1 MIQFLL
7 TQLKM
12 VQRNKIFA
20 NLDWLSILLWVVMI
34 GFGWM
39 NIYSANIMEADGSV
53 FDLSQRFG
61 KQLIWIGA
69 SLLLAMLLLALDA
82 KFYIYFSY
90 LLYVLILGL
99 LLGVLIFGREI
110 NGAKSWFVIGGFQ
123 LQPAEFAKPI
133 TALAL
138 ANLFTSHN
146 YHLRKFWHLVKAL
159 ALIGAPPLLILLQ
172 PDLGS
177 VLVYSAFILV
187 LFREGFSAN
196 TMMLLVALGLLFIA
210 TLLLDKALILLILV
224 LIVLIIYMVVS
235 RSFKKG
241 MVNGLI
247 LALVFGAL
255 FGLDYLLKAELS
267 LFVLGLA
274 SLSLVSL
281 VILFKG
287 LRLREYVQMK
297 ILLGLFVSVVFII
310 TVDYAMNQV
319 LKPHQQH
326 RIYVTL
332 GLEDDPQGV
341 GYNVNQSKI
350 AIGSG
355 GFSGKGYLK
364 GTQTKLHFVPEQST
378 DFIFCTVGEEWGFL
392 GTSFVILL
400 YVGFLLRMIFL
411 AERQRSSFSRIFG
424 YGFISVIL
432 VHFMVNIGMTIGL
445 LPVIGIPLP
454 FFSYGGSSLW
464 AFTMFLFIFLR
475 LDASRLELLR

>member
-1 MIQFLL
+1 
-7 TQLKM
+7 M
-12 VQRNKIFA
+12 VQRNRVFA
-20 NLDWLSILLWVVMI
+20 NLDWLSLLLWLIMI

-39 NIYSANIMEADGSV
+39 NIYSANIMEADGGV
-53 FDLSQRFG
+53 FDFSQRFG

-69 SLLLAMLLLALDA
+69 SLLLALLLLVLDA

-90 LLYVLILGL
+90 LLYLLLLGI
-99 LLGVLIFGREI
+99 LLGVLVFGTEI

-123 LQPAEFAKPI
+123 IQPAEFAKPV

-138 ANLFTSHN
+138 ASLLSSHN
-146 YHLRKFWHLVKAL
+146 YNIKKFRNL
-159 ALIGAPPLLILLQ
+159 AVAFGIIAAPPLLILLQ

-177 VLVYSAFILV
+177 VLIFSAFLLV

-196 TMMLLVALGLLFIA
+196 SMMMLAALGLLFLA
-210 TLLLDKALILLILV
+210 TLLLEKSWILLILV
-224 LIVLIIYMVVS
+224 ILSLIIYMVVV
-235 RSFKKG
+235 RSFRKG
-241 MVNGLI
+241 AVPGLI
-247 LALVFGAL
+247 IALVFAILYGIN
-255 FGLDYLLKAELS
+255 YLLKAEFS
-267 LFVLGLA
+267 LFQTGLA
-274 SLSLVSL
+274 AMIPVTLIIIVRG
-281 VILFKG
+281 F
-287 LRLREYVQMK
+287 RLREYVQIK
-297 ILLGLFVSVVFII
+297 ILSGFLISIFFII
-310 TVDYAMNQV
+310 SVDFAMNKV

-326 RIYVTL
+326 RIHVTI
-332 GLEDDPQGV
+332 GIEDDPQGV

-355 GFSGKGYLK
+355 GFSGKGYLN

-424 YGFISVIL
+424 YGFISVL
-432 VHFMVNIGMTIGL
+432 MLHFIVNIGMTIGL

-464 AFTMFLFIFLR
+464 TFTMFLFIFLR

>member
-1 MIQFLL
+1 
-7 TQLKM
+7 M
-12 VQRNKIFA
+12 VQRNRTIS
-20 NLDWLSILLWVVMI
+20 NLDWLSILLWVLMMA
-34 GFGWM
+34 FGWM
-39 NIYSANIMEADGSV
+39 NIYSANIMEADGSI

-61 KQLIWIGA
+61 KQLIWIAA
-69 SLLLAMLLLALDA
+69 SIMLAVLLLVMDA
-82 KFYIYFSY
+82 KFYIYFSN
-90 LLYVLILGL
+90 LLYVLMLGVL
-99 LLGVLIFGREI
+99 LAVLIFGREI

-138 ANLFTSHN
+138 AILLTSHN
-146 YHLRKFWHLVKAL
+146 YQMRKFLNLVKAL
-159 ALIGAPPLLILLQ
+159 VIIGLPPLLILLQ

-177 VLVYSAFILV
+177 VVIYSAFILV

-196 TMMLLVALGLLFIA
+196 AMLLLAALALLFIA
-210 TLLLDKALILLILV
+210 ALLLDMALILLLLV
-224 LIVLIIYMVVS
+224 LVVLIIYMLMA
-235 RSFKKG
+235 RSVKKG
-241 MVNGLI
+241 LVNAVI
-247 LALVFGAL
+247 LTLVLAAVFGL
-255 FGLDYLLKAELS
+255 NHLLNTELS
-267 LFVLGLA
+267 LFIMGLLA
-274 SLSLVSL
+274 LIPVSL
-281 VILFKG
+281 VIMLKG
-287 LRLREYVQMK
+287 FRQREYVQMK
-297 ILLGLFVSVVFII
+297 LLLGLFISIVFII
-310 TVDYAMNQV
+310 TVDYAMNNV

-424 YGFISVIL
+424 YGLISVML
-432 VHFMVNIGMTIGL
+432 LHFVVNIGMTIGL

>member
-1 MIQFLL
+1 VQIKLKGQW
-7 TQLKM
+7 KM
-12 VQRNKIFA
+12 VQRNSTWA
-20 NLDWLSILLWVVMI
+20 NLDWISILLWLVMMV
-34 GFGWM
+34 FGWM
-39 NIYSANIMEADGSV
+39 NIYSANIMEADGGMLD
-53 FDLSQRFG
+53 FSQRFG

-69 SLLLAMLLLALDA
+69 SLVLAMLLLALDA

-90 LLYVLILGL
+90 FLYLILLGVLI
-99 LLGVLIFGREI
+99 GVLIFGREI

-123 LQPAEFAKPI
+123 LQPSEFAKPI

-138 ANLFTSHN
+138 ANLLTSHN
-146 YHLRKFWHLVKAL
+146 YNLKRFWHLVKAG
-159 ALIGAPPLLILLQ
+159 AIIMAPPMLIILQ

-177 VLVYSAFILV
+177 VLVYAAFILV

-196 TMMLLVALGLLFIA
+196 VMTMLAALGLLFFI
-210 TLLLDKALILLILV
+210 TLLLDKTVVLLILV
-224 LIVLIIYMVVS
+224 IASLIIYMYVA
-235 RSFKKG
+235 RSIKKG
-241 MVNGLI
+241 MVN
-247 LALVFGAL
+247 ALWISGIFAL
-255 FGLDYLLKAELS
+255 LYGINYLLQAEFS
-267 LFVLGLA
+267 LFILGLA
-274 SLSLVSL
+274 TLLPVSL
-281 VILFKG
+281 VIAVIGF
-287 LRLREYVQMK
+287 RLREYVQMK
-297 ILLGLFVSVVFII
+297 VLAGLIISVVFII
-310 TVDYAMNQV
+310 SVDFGMNNI

-392 GTSFVILL
+392 GTTFVILL
-400 YVGFLLRMIFL
+400 YIGFFLRMIKL

-424 YGFISVIL
+424 YGFISIML
-432 VHFMVNIGMTIGL
+432 IHFMINIGMTIGL

-464 AFTMFLFIFLR
+464 TFTMFLFIFLR

>member
-1 MIQFLL
+1 
-7 TQLKM
+7 M
-12 VQRNKIFA
+12 VQRNSIFA
-20 NLDWLSILLWVVMI
+20 NLDWISILIWIIMLA
-34 GFGWM
+34 FGWM
-39 NIYSANIMEADGSV
+39 NIYSASIMEADGSI
-53 FDLSQRFG
+53 FDFSHRFG
-61 KQLIWIGA
+61 KQLLWIGA
-69 SLLLAMLLLALDA
+69 AVILALLILLLDA

-90 LLYVLILGL
+90 FFYLVLIAV
-99 LLGVLIFGREI
+99 LLGVLVFGREI
-110 NGAKSWFVIGGFQ
+110 NGARSWFVIGGFQ
-123 LQPAEFAKPI
+123 LQPSEFAKPI

-138 ANLFTSHN
+138 ANLVSSHN
-146 YHLRKFWHLVKAL
+146 FNIRKFRDLAKAG
-159 ALIGAPPLLILLQ
+159 AIIIAPPLLIMLQ

-177 VLVYSAFILV
+177 VLVYAAFLLV

-196 TMMLLVALGLLFIA
+196 VMLMLVALAILFFTA
-210 TLLLDKALILLILV
+210 LLLDKAIILLILV
-224 LIVLIIYMVVS
+224 LISLVAYMIVA

-241 MVNGLI
+241 LVNAGIIALI
-247 LALVFGAL
+247 FGAL
-255 FGLDYLLKAELS
+255 FGLSQLIQTEIS
-267 LFVLGLA
+267 LFFIGLGALLPVALVL
-274 SLSLVSL
+274 V
-281 VILFKG
+281 VKG
-287 LRLREYVQMK
+287 FRQREYTQMK
-297 ILLGLFVSVVFII
+297 ILAGLLIAITFII
-310 TVDYAMNQV
+310 SVDFGMNKI
-319 LKPHQQH
+319 LRPHQQH

-332 GLEDDPQGV
+332 GIEDDPQGV

-355 GFSGKGYLK
+355 GFSGKGYLN

-392 GTSFVILL
+392 GTTFVILL
-400 YVGFLLRMIFL
+400 YVFLLLRMLVL

-432 VHFMVNIGMTIGL
+432 IHFVVNVGMTIGL

>member
-1 MIQFLL
+1 
-7 TQLKM
+7 M
-12 VQRNKIFA
+12 VQRNSTYA
-20 NLDWLSILLWVVMI
+20 NLDWVSILLWMVMI

-39 NIYSANIMEADGSV
+39 NIYSANIMEADGSI
-53 FDLSQRFG
+53 FDFSQRFG

-69 SLLLAMLLLALDA
+69 SLLLAMLMLVLDA

-90 LLYVLILGL
+90 LLYLLLLGT
-99 LLGVLIFGREI
+99 LLGVLVFGTEI
-110 NGAKSWFVIGGFQ
+110 NGARSWFVIGGFQ

-138 ANLFTSHN
+138 ANLLTSHN
-146 YHLRKFWHLVKAL
+146 YNLRKFWNLVKAL
-159 ALIGAPPLLILLQ
+159 VIIGAPPMLILLQ

-187 LFREGFSAN
+187 LFREGFSASV
-196 TMMLLVALGLLFIA
+196 MLMLAALGLLFVT
-210 TLLLDKALILLILV
+210 TLLLDKELILLILV
-224 LIVLIIYMVVS
+224 IIVLIIYMVVA
-235 RSFKKG
+235 RSVKKG
-241 MVNGLI
+241 LVNALI
-247 LALVFGAL
+247 LALVFGAIY
-255 FGLDYLLKAELS
+255 GLNYVLNTEFS
-267 LFVLGLA
+267 LFLMGLA
-274 SLSLVSL
+274 ALAPVAL
-281 VILFKG
+281 VITVKG
-287 LRLREYVQMK
+287 FRLREYVQMK
-297 ILLGLFVSVVFII
+297 ILLGLFISILFII
-310 TVDYAMNQV
+310 SVDFAMNNV

-332 GLEDDPQGV
+332 GMEDDPQGV

-400 YVGFLLRMIFL
+400 YAGFLLRMIFL

-424 YGFISVIL
+424 YGFISVMLI
-432 VHFMVNIGMTIGL
+432 HFIVNIGMTIGL

-464 AFTMFLFIFLR
+464 TFTMFLFIFLR

>member
-1 MIQFLL
+1 
-7 TQLKM
+7 M
-12 VQRNKIFA
+12 VQRNSVFA
-20 NLDWLSILLWVVMI
+20 NLDWISILLWMVMI
-34 GFGWM
+34 SFGWM
-39 NIYSANIMEADGSV
+39 NIYSANIMEADGSI
-53 FDLSQRFG
+53 FDFSQRFG

-69 SLLLAMLLLALDA
+69 SLLLAMLMLVLDA
-82 KFYIYFSY
+82 KFYIHFSY
-90 LLYVLILGL
+90 LLYLL
-99 LLGVLIFGREI
+99 LLGVLIGVLVFGKEI

-123 LQPAEFAKPI
+123 LQPSEFAKTI

-138 ANLFTSHN
+138 ANLLSSHN
-146 YHLRKFWHLVKAL
+146 YNIKKFWNLVKAL
-159 ALIGAPPLLILLQ
+159 AIIAAPPMLIILQ

-196 TMMLLVALGLLFIA
+196 AMMMLAALGLLFVA
-210 TLLLDKALILLILV
+210 TLLLDKALILLLLV
-224 LIVLIIYMVVS
+224 IITLIIYMVVAK
-235 RSFKKG
+235 SFKKG
-241 MVNGLI
+241 LVNGFI
-247 LALVFGAL
+247 IALVFGAL
-255 FGLDYLLKAELS
+255 YGISYLLKIEIS
-267 LFVLGLA
+267 LFQIGLA
-274 SLSLVSL
+274 ALVPVAL
-281 VILFKG
+281 VITVKG
-287 LRLREYVQMK
+287 FRLREYSQMK
-297 ILLGLFVSVVFII
+297 ILVGLIISIVFII
-310 TVDYAMNQV
+310 SVDLAITKV

-332 GLEDDPQGV
+332 GIEDDPQGV

-400 YVGFLLRMIFL
+400 YAGFLLRMIFL
-411 AERQRSSFSRIFG
+411 AERQRSSFTRIFG
-424 YGFISVIL
+424 YGFISVMLI
-432 VHFMVNIGMTIGL
+432 HFIVNIGMTIGL

-464 AFTMFLFIFLR
+464 TFTMFLFIFLR
-475 LDASRLELLR
+475 MDASRLELLR

>member
-1 MIQFLL
+1 
-7 TQLKM
+7 M
-12 VQRNKIFA
+12 VQRNNIFA
-20 NLDWLSILLWVVMI
+20 NLDWISILMWLVMI
-34 GFGWM
+34 AFGWM
-39 NIYSANIMEADGSV
+39 NIYSANIMEADTGI

-61 KQLIWIGA
+61 KQLVWIGA
-69 SLLLAMLLLALDA
+69 SILLAVLLFVLDA
-82 KFYIYFSY
+82 KFYIYFAY
-90 LLYVLILGL
+90 ILFTALIIILM
-99 LLGVLIFGREI
+99 GVLVFGTEI

-123 LQPAEFAKPI
+123 LQPSEFAKPI

-138 ANLFTSHN
+138 ANLLTSHN
-146 YHLRKFWHLVKAL
+146 YNLKKFWHLVKAG
-159 ALIGAPPLLILLQ
+159 AIIMAPPLLILLQ

-177 VLVYSAFILV
+177 VLVYLAFIFV

-196 TMMLLVALGLLFIA
+196 AMLMLVALMLLFFA
-210 TLLLDKALILLILV
+210 TLIMDKALVLLILGFAG
-224 LIVLIIYMVVS
+224 IVLYMIVA

-241 MVNGLI
+241 AIIVAWVAGI
-247 LALVFGAL
+247 FGAL
-255 FGLDYLLKAELS
+255 FGINHLFNIGLS
-267 LFVLGLA
+267 LFILGLVTVIP
-274 SLSLVSL
+274 VSIGL
-281 VILFKG
+281 VING
-287 LRLREYVQMK
+287 LRTREYTHMK
-297 ILLGLFVSVVFII
+297 ILAGVIIAVAFII
-310 TVDYAMNQV
+310 SVDYAINNI

-332 GLEDDPQGV
+332 GLEEDLQGV

-355 GFSGKGYLK
+355 GFSGKGYLN

-392 GTSFVILL
+392 GTTFVILL
-400 YVGFLLRMIFL
+400 YVGFLLRMIML

-424 YGFISVIL
+424 YGFIAIL
-432 VHFMVNIGMTIGL
+432 FAHFLINIGMTIGL

>member
-1 MIQFLL
+1 
-7 TQLKM
+7 M
-12 VQRNKIFA
+12 VQRNSIIA

-34 GFGWM
+34 AFGWM
-39 NIYSANIMEADGSV
+39 NIYSSNIMEAGGGI

-61 KQLIWIGA
+61 KQLIWVGA
-69 SLLLAMLLLALDA
+69 SVLLAMLMLVLDA

-90 LLYVLILGL
+90 LLYIAMLGILV
-99 LLGVLIFGREI
+99 GVLLFGTEI
-110 NGAKSWFVIGGFQ
+110 NGARSWFVIGGFQ
-123 LQPAEFAKPI
+123 FQPAEFAKPI

-138 ANLFTSHN
+138 ARLLTSHN
-146 YHLRKFWHLVKAL
+146 FSMNKFWHLVKAL
-159 ALIGAPPLLILLQ
+159 ALIAAPPLLILLQ

-177 VLVYSAFILV
+177 VIVYAAFILV

-196 TMMLLVALGLLFIA
+196 IMLLLIALVLLFFA
-210 TLLLDKALILLILV
+210 TLLLEQELILLLLV
-224 LIVLIIYMVVS
+224 VFTLIIYMIAT

-241 MVNGLI
+241 MFNGLI
-247 LALVFGAL
+247 LAVL
-255 FGLDYLLKAELS
+255 FGGIYGLNYLLHTGFP
-267 LFVLGLA
+267 LFLMGLA
-274 SLSLVSL
+274 ALAPVVLVL
-281 VILFKG
+281 IVKG
-287 LRLREYVQMK
+287 LRSRQYVPVKVMTG
-297 ILLGLFVSVVFII
+297 LLISIFFII
-310 TVDYAMNQV
+310 SVDYAMNNI

-332 GLEDDPQGV
+332 GIEDDPQGV

-355 GFSGKGYLK
+355 GFSGKGYLN

-392 GTSFVILL
+392 GTTFVILL
-400 YVGFLLRMIFL
+400 YVGFLLRMLFL

-424 YGFISVIL
+424 YGFISVMLI
-432 VHFMVNIGMTIGL
+432 HFMVNIGMTIGL

-464 AFTMFLFIFLR
+464 TFTMFLFIFLR

>member
-1 MIQFLL
+1 
-7 TQLKM
+7 M
-12 VQRNKIFA
+12 VQRNSIFA

-34 GFGWM
+34 AFGWM
-39 NIYSANIMEADGSV
+39 NIYSSNIMEASGGI

-61 KQLIWIGA
+61 KQLIWVGA
-69 SLLLAMLLLALDA
+69 SVLLAMLMLVLDA

-90 LLYVLILGL
+90 LLYVAMLGI
-99 LLGVLIFGREI
+99 LLGVLLFGTEI
-110 NGAKSWFVIGGFQ
+110 NGARSWFVIGGFQ
-123 LQPAEFAKPI
+123 FQPAEFAKPI

-138 ANLFTSHN
+138 ARLLTSHN
-146 YHLRKFWHLVKAL
+146 FSMKKFWHLVKAL
-159 ALIGAPPLLILLQ
+159 ALIAAPPLLILLQ

-177 VLVYSAFILV
+177 VIVYTAFILV

-196 TMMLLVALGLLFIA
+196 IMLLLITLVLLFFA
-210 TLLLDKALILLILV
+210 TLLLEQELILLLLV
-224 LIVLIIYMVVS
+224 VVTLIIYMIAT
-235 RSFKKG
+235 RSFKKA
-241 MVNGLI
+241 MFNGFI
-247 LALVFGAL
+247 LAILFGAIY
-255 FGLDYLLKAELS
+255 GLNYLLHAGLP
-267 LFVLGLA
+267 LFLMGLA
-274 SLSLVSL
+274 ALAPVVLVL
-281 VILFKG
+281 MVKG
-287 LRLREYVQMK
+287 LRSRQYIPVKVMTG
-297 ILLGLFVSVVFII
+297 LLISIFFVIS
-310 TVDYAMNQV
+310 VDYAMNKV

-332 GLEDDPQGV
+332 GIEDDPQGV

-355 GFSGKGYLK
+355 GFSGKGYLN

-392 GTSFVILL
+392 GTTFVILL
-400 YVGFLLRMIFL
+400 YVGFLLRMLFL

-424 YGFISVIL
+424 YGFISVMLI
-432 VHFMVNIGMTIGL
+432 HFMVNIGMTIGL

-464 AFTMFLFIFLR
+464 TFTMFLFIFLR

>member
-1 MIQFLL
+1 
-7 TQLKM
+7 M
-12 VQRNKIFA
+12 VQRNSVIA
-20 NLDWLSILLWVVMI
+20 NLDWISILLWMVMI

-39 NIYSANIMEADGSV
+39 NIYSANIMEADGGV
-53 FDLSQRFG
+53 FDFSQRFG

-69 SLLLAMLLLALDA
+69 SLLLAMLMLVLDA
-82 KFYIYFSY
+82 KFYLHFSY
-90 LLYVLILGL
+90 LLFIAILAI
-99 LLGVLIFGREI
+99 LLGVLVFGKEI

-123 LQPAEFAKPI
+123 LQPSEFAKPI

-138 ANLFTSHN
+138 ARLLTSHN
-146 YHLRKFWHLVKAL
+146 FNIRKFQHLFKAL
-159 ALIGAPPLLILLQ
+159 AIIAAPPVLIMLQ

-196 TMMLLVALGLLFIA
+196 IMLMLVALALLFVA
-210 TLLLDKALILLILV
+210 TLLLDKALILLIL
-224 LIVLIIYMVVS
+224 IIIILIIYMVVAH
-235 RSFKKG
+235 SFRKG
-241 MVNGLI
+241 MVNGILI
-247 LALVFGAL
+247 AIL
-255 FGLDYLLKAELS
+255 FGILWGINYLLKTEFS
-267 LFVLGLA
+267 LFLLGLA
-274 SLSLVSL
+274 ALIPVAL
-281 VILFKG
+281 VITVKG
-287 LRLREYVQMK
+287 FRLREYVQMK
-297 ILLGLFVSVVFII
+297 ILLGLFISIVFII
-310 TVDYAMNQV
+310 SVDFAMNNI

-332 GLEDDPQGV
+332 GIEDDPQGV

-392 GTSFVILL
+392 GTAFVIIL

-424 YGFISVIL
+424 YGLISVIL
-432 VHFMVNIGMTIGL
+432 IHFIINIGMTIGL

-464 AFTMFLFIFLR
+464 TFTMFLFIFLR

>member
-1 MIQFLL
+1 
-7 TQLKM
+7 M
-12 VQRNKIFA
+12 VQRNSIFA
-20 NLDWLSILLWVVMI
+20 NLDWISILLWMVMV

-39 NIYSANIMEADGSV
+39 NIYSANIMEADGGI
-53 FDLSQRFG
+53 FDFSQRFG

-69 SLLLAMLLLALDA
+69 SLLLAMFMLVLDA

-90 LLYVLILGL
+90 LLYLL
-99 LLGVLIFGREI
+99 LLGVLIGVLVFGREI
-110 NGAKSWFVIGGFQ
+110 NGARSWFVIGGFQ
-123 LQPAEFAKPI
+123 LQPSEFAKPI

-138 ANLFTSHN
+138 ANLLSSHN
-146 YHLRKFWHLVKAL
+146 YNIRKFWHLIKAF
-159 ALIGAPPLLILLQ
+159 AIIAAPPMLILLQ

-177 VLVYSAFILV
+177 VLVYAAFLLV

-196 TMMLLVALGLLFIA
+196 VMLMLAALGLLFFT
-210 TLLLDKALILLILV
+210 TLLLDKAVILLILV
-224 LIVLIIYMVVS
+224 IVTLIIYMFVA

-241 MVNGLI
+241 AVNALI
-247 LALVFGAL
+247 VGTL
-255 FGLDYLLKAELS
+255 FGLLFGINYLLNTGYS
-267 LFVLGLA
+267 LFVVGLA
-274 SLSLVSL
+274 ALIPVAV
-281 VILFKG
+281 VITVKG
-287 LRLREYVQMK
+287 FRMREYLQMK
-297 ILLGLFVSVVFII
+297 ILAGLFISIVFII
-310 TVDYAMNQV
+310 SVDFAMNNV

-332 GLEDDPQGV
+332 GIEDDPQGV

-355 GFSGKGYLK
+355 GFAGKGYLK

-392 GTSFVILL
+392 GTTFVILL
-400 YVGFLLRMIFL
+400 FVGFLIRMVFL
-411 AERQRSSFSRIFG
+411 AERQRSSFTRIFG
-424 YGFISVIL
+424 YGLISIILIHFI
-432 VHFMVNIGMTIGL
+432 VNIGMTIGL

-464 AFTMFLFIFLR
+464 TFTMFLFIFLR

>member
-1 MIQFLL
+1 
-7 TQLKM
+7 M
-12 VQRNKIFA
+12 VQRNNIFA
-20 NLDWLSILLWVVMI
+20 NLDWISILLWLVMI
-34 GFGWM
+34 AFGWM
-39 NIYSANIMEADGSV
+39 NIYSANIMEADLGV

-61 KQLIWIGA
+61 KQLLWIGA
-69 SLLLAMLLLALDA
+69 SVILAVLLLILDV
-82 KFYIYFSY
+82 KFYIYFAY
-90 LLYVLILGL
+90 FLYAALILV
-99 LLGVLIFGREI
+99 LLGVLVFGTEI

-138 ANLFTSHN
+138 ANLLTSHN
-146 YHLRKFWHLVKAL
+146 YNLRKFWNLLKAG
-159 ALIGAPPLLILLQ
+159 AIIMAPPMLIILQ

-177 VLVYSAFILV
+177 VLIYFAFIFV

-196 TMMLLVALGLLFIA
+196 AMLMIAALMFLFFA
-210 TLLLDKALILLILV
+210 TLIMDNSLVLLILV
-224 LIVLIIYMVVS
+224 LAGTLLYMIVA

-241 MVNGLI
+241 AINAIWVAGLF
-247 LALVFGAL
+247 AVL
-255 FGLDYLLKAELS
+255 FGINRLFEKDFS

-274 SLSLVSL
+274 AVIPVSL
-281 VILFKG
+281 GLAVKG
-287 LRLREYVQMK
+287 FRSREYGHMK
-297 ILLGLFVSVVFII
+297 ILAGVIIAIAFII
-310 TVDYAMNQV
+310 SVDYAMNNI
-319 LKPHQQH
+319 LKTHQQH

-355 GFSGKGYLK
+355 GFSGKGYLN

-392 GTSFVILL
+392 GTTFVILL
-400 YVGFLLRMIFL
+400 YVGFLLRMIML

-424 YGFISVIL
+424 YGFIAIL
-432 VHFMVNIGMTIGL
+432 FTHFLINIGMTLGL

>member
-1 MIQFLL
+1 
-7 TQLKM
+7 M
-12 VQRNKIFA
+12 VQRNRTFA
-20 NLDWLSILLWVVMI
+20 NLDWLSILLWMVMI

-39 NIYSANIMEADGSV
+39 NIYSANIMEADGSI
-53 FDLSQRFG
+53 FDFSLRFG

-69 SLLLAMLLLALDA
+69 SVLFAMLMLVLDA
-82 KFYIYFSY
+82 KYYIYFSY
-90 LLYVLILGL
+90 LLYILLLGT
-99 LLGVLIFGREI
+99 LLGVLVFGKEI

-138 ANLFTSHN
+138 ANLLTSHN
-146 YHLRKFWHLVKAL
+146 FNIQRFWHLVKAL
-159 ALIGAPPLLILLQ
+159 AIIATPPILILLQ

-187 LFREGFSAN
+187 LFREGFSVN
-196 TMMLLVALGLLFIA
+196 VMIMLGALALLFIA
-210 TLLLDKALILLILV
+210 TLLMDKAVILLILI
-224 LIVLIIYMVVS
+224 IVILIIYMVVA

-241 MVNGLI
+241 AVNGLLLAI
-247 LALVFGAL
+247 MFGAIYGINYLLNTEFSLFLMGLAALAPVALVII
-255 FGLDYLLKAELS
+255 
-267 LFVLGLA
+267 V
-274 SLSLVSL
+274 
-281 VILFKG
+281 KG
-287 LRLREYVQMK
+287 FRLREYVQMK
-297 ILLGLFVSVVFII
+297 ILVGLFVSIVFII
-310 TVDYAMNQV
+310 SVDYAMNNI

-332 GLEDDPQGV
+332 GIEDDPQGV

-355 GFSGKGYLK
+355 GFSGKGYLN

-392 GTSFVILL
+392 GTTFVILL

-424 YGFISVIL
+424 YGFISVIFI
-432 VHFMVNIGMTIGL
+432 HFMVNIGMTIGL

-464 AFTMFLFIFLR
+464 TFTMFLFIFLR

>member
-1 MIQFLL
+1 MI
-7 TQLKM
+7 
-12 VQRNKIFA
+12 V
-20 NLDWLSILLWVVMI
+20 
-34 GFGWM
+34 FGWM
-39 NIYSANIMEADGSV
+39 NIYSANIMEADTGV
-53 FDLSQRFG
+53 FDFSQRFG
-61 KQLIWIGA
+61 KQLIWIAA
-69 SLLLAMLLLALDA
+69 SLILAVLLLALDA
-82 KFYIYFSY
+82 KFYLYFSY
-90 LLYVLILGL
+90 FLYVI
-99 LLGVLIFGREI
+99 LLGVLLGVLLFGREI

-123 LQPAEFAKPI
+123 LQPSEFAKPI

-138 ANLFTSHN
+138 ANLLSSHN
-146 YHLRKFWHLVKAL
+146 YNLRKFWHLVQAG
-159 ALIGAPPLLILLQ
+159 AIIMAPPLLIILQ

-196 TMMLLVALGLLFIA
+196 VMMMLAALALLFFI
-210 TLLLDKALILLILV
+210 TLLLDKALVLLILV
-224 LIVLIIYMVVS
+224 GCSLIIYMLVA

-241 MVNGLI
+241 MINAFWVAGIFALLYGLN
-247 LALVFGAL
+247 
-255 FGLDYLLKAELS
+255 YLLQTEFS
-267 LFVLGLA
+267 LFMLGLA
-274 SLSLVSL
+274 TLLPLSLVIA
-281 VILFKG
+281 VKG
-287 LRLREYVQMK
+287 FRLREYVQMK
-297 ILLGLFVSVVFII
+297 VLLGLIVSIVFII
-310 TVDYAMNQV
+310 SVDFAMNNV

-355 GFSGKGYLK
+355 GFTGKGYLN

-400 YVGFLLRMIFL
+400 YAAFLLRLIFL

-424 YGFISVIL
+424 YGFISIMFI
-432 VHFMVNIGMTIGL
+432 HFLVNIGMTIGL

-464 AFTMFLFIFLR
+464 AFTMFLFVFLR
-475 LDASRLELLR
+475 MDASRLELLR